1 MVTLASLSLSVASL
15 QSASP
20 LRKPTFEV
28 LVQARGF
35 ISSRLFSKVLML
47 VCS

>member
-1 MVTLASLSLSVASL
+1 MVTLESLSLSVASL
-15 QSASP
+15 QSVSP

-28 LVQARGF
+28 LVQARGYF
-35 ISSRLFSKVLML
+35 SSRLFSKVLML